1 MIYLVNMSIS
11 IREFNP
17 NTISNGAIV
26 GVVGRRG
33 SGKSV
38 IIKDL
43 LYYKR
48 HALPCGLVMSGTEAG
63 NGYFS
68 QFIPEIFVFDD
79 FNGPALE
86 KLVER
91 QKKASKKG
99 NMGKVFVVLDDLA
112 FDSSIMKKPVMRFIF
127 MNGRHLSIFLIFSSQ
142 YVADLGPPA
151 IRANIDVLFVCREA
165 IQANRWRLYSM
176 FFGCFETFEDF
187 NKVLNACTEDYGVLV
202 LDNTKLSNNV
212 EDCVFHF
219 RAKMRDDFR
228 MGSRSFWKFS
238 KDRARTDND
247 DEEDN
252 NGVKLIKGH
261 K

>member
-1 MIYLVNMSIS
+1 MSIS

-17 NTISNGAIV
+17 LTIKDGSIC

-48 HALPCGLVMSGTEAG
+48 NSLPCGLVMSGTEAG

-68 QFIPEIFVFDD
+68 SFVPEIFVFED
-79 FNGPALE
+79 FNGSALE

-91 QKKASKKG
+91 QKKAAKKK
-99 NMGKVFVVLDDLA
+99 NLGKVFVVLDDLA
-112 FDSSIMKKPVMRFIF
+112 FDSSIMKKPIMRFIF
-127 MNGRHLSIFLIFSSQ
+127 MNGRHLNIFLIFSSQ
-142 YVADLGPPA
+142 YVSDLGPPA

-165 IQANRWRLYSM
+165 IQANRWRLYNM

-202 LDNTKLSNNV
+202 LDNTKLSNSP

-219 RAKMRDDFR
+219 KAKIRDDFR

-238 KDRARTDND
+238 KDRARADESD
-247 DEEDN
+247 DDDTH
-252 NGVKLIKGH
+252 NGVKLLKGR
-261 K
+261 